1 MVPTVPRERKFLSI
15 LATCHAE
22 RSEASVPVSCQTL
35 RGAQGDMVSGWEE
48 EEDLLPLQ
56 GYQSSAADTA
66 IAAGSGLAMVA
77 ATSGR

>member
-1 MVPTVPRERKFLSI
+1 
-15 LATCHAE
+15 
-22 RSEASVPVSCQTL
+22 
-35 RGAQGDMVSGWEE
+35 MVSGWEE